1 MQIRNRDMSKT
12 CRKPAGFG
20 GTRAHEVFFF
30 EGAEEGEENF
40 EGFQTLLLRCVFI
53 VAVMR
58 EEEFL

>member
-1 MQIRNRDMSKT
+1 MSKT
-12 CRKPAGFG
+12 CRNPAGFG
-20 GTRAHEVFFF
+20 GTRAHEVFF

-40 EGFQTLLLRCVFI
+40 QGFQTLLLRCVFI